1 MRCLRWLGL
10 LFLCTNISLSCE
22 QAQKQKVAQSPKTI
36 KTTMQVTILN
46 KTLYQDIPSASGME
60 IIGDKLYVIGDDSP
74 FLYVLDVKT
83 LKLVQTIQLF
93 QSDSF
98 GTGRIPKALKP
109 DLECLTT
116 LNFGGNTQLMA
127 FGSGSASTRTKCYT
141 VKLPDSAGAS
151 AEVKEYS
158 LDKLYA
164 AMQQD
169 TALLTGDLLNLE
181 AAAVTPDNQLLLLQ
195 RSALNG
201 PNAILQFNSQEFISH
216 LTQNQAPL
224 PAYTIFPFNLP
235 ELAGFKARFSGA
247 FTFEN
252 KLFFTASVE
261 NTTDAILD
269 GEVMGSFVGWLNIS
283 DLQVGANS
291 LPLQTALITE
301 PNGEPYKGKV
311 ESLVIQE
318 KEAADTYRGLAI
330 TDNDN
335 GESELLQ
342 LRIKF

>member
-22 QAQKQKVAQSPKTI
+22 QAQKQKAAQSPKKITN
-36 KTTMQVTILN
+36 TNTMQVTILN
-46 KTLYQDIPSASGME
+46 KTLYQNIPSASGME
-60 IIGDKLYVIGDDSP
+60 LIGDKLYIIGDDSP

-83 LKLVQTIQLF
+83 LKLVQTIPLF

-151 AEVKEYS
+151 AKVKEYS

-181 AAAVTPDNQLLLLQ
+181 AAAV
-195 RSALNG
+195 
-201 PNAILQFNSQEFISH
+201 
-216 LTQNQAPL
+216 
-224 PAYTIFPFNLP
+224 
-235 ELAGFKARFSGA
+235 
-247 FTFEN
+247 
-252 KLFFTASVE
+252 
-261 NTTDAILD
+261 
-269 GEVMGSFVGWLNIS
+269 
-283 DLQVGANS
+283 
-291 LPLQTALITE
+291 
-301 PNGEPYKGKV
+301 
-311 ESLVIQE
+311 
-318 KEAADTYRGLAI
+318 
-330 TDNDN
+330 
-335 GESELLQ
+335 
-342 LRIKF
+342 